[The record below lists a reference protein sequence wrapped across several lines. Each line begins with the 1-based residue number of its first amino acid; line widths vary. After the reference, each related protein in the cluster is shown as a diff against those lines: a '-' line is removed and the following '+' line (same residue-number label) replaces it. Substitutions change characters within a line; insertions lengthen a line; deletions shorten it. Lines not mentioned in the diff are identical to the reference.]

1 MEFNDDL
8 TSAHVWMLRACNI
21 PEERRSHTLAKP
33 LVPHLN
39 DLLLNIFIN
48 IIVFQWYADIP

>member
-48 IIVFQWYADIP
+48 IIVFQW